1 MVTLIADGG
10 SLTTARQTAN
20 YVFGSW
26 QVSAP
31 DGIEQIVPDETRN
44 NGYIYRPD
52 DAPRGR
58 FDLAFVRQD
67 ATIELDYI
75 TAEGETSGR
84 SDVELQMEAG
94 QERSKGRVLVEH
106 EISASGLGRLR
117 PGVDINLYDIVAVS
131 FWGMLIDLPVTAL
144 DWTEQGVKLRV
155 GGQLIHDPEM
165 LRSLT
170 SEVVQQLDAE
180 RRRSEKETAQLEAQ
194 AATDRQQTQQISQ
207 VASAA
212 SITANQVSVQAGKI
226 VSWSD
231 LVTDNLN
238 ILKAVVNE
246 LEAQYSQWWLVKTL
260 IEDVRP
266 AGSGQLGNW
275 ITDSRVAIQALKNQ
289 LNDIEEVSQ

>member
-75 TAEGETSGR
+75 TANGETSGR

-117 PGVDINLYDIVAVS
+117 PGIDINLYDIVTVS

-144 DWTEQGVKLRV
+144 DWTEDGVKIRV

-180 RRRSEKETAQLEAQ
+180 RRRSEKETAQLEEQ
-194 AATDRQQTQQISQ
+194 AKTDRQQTQQISSTMTTVQ
-207 VASAA
+207 TLQGKQETNL
-212 SITANQVSVQAGKI
+212 SITEDGLREVFHMSTDLYGYASGNLTLTGLQNQMYRRRDA
-226 VSWSD
+226 
-231 LVTDNLN
+231 
-238 ILKAVVNE
+238 
-246 LEAQYSQWWLVKTL
+246 
-260 IEDVRP
+260 
-266 AGSGQLGNW
+266 LGVLLLGW
-275 ITDSRVAIQALKNQ
+275 ESTT
-289 LNDIEEVSQ
+289 

>member
-67 ATIELDYI
+67 ATIELNYI

-117 PGVDINLYDIVAVS
+117 PGVDINLYDIVTVS

-144 DWTEQGVKLRV
+144 DWTEEGVKLRV

-180 RRRSEKETAQLEAQ
+180 RRRSEKETAQLAAQ
-194 AATDRQQTQQISQ
+194 AVTDRQQTQQISQ
-207 VASAA
+207 IASSA
-212 SITANQVSVQAGKI
+212 SSTANG
-226 VSWSD
+226 
-231 LVTDNLN
+231 LVTVTDKQTQNLGVTYEMLLGLRN
-238 ILKAVVNE
+238 F
-246 LEAQYSQWWLVKTL
+246 
-260 IEDVRP
+260 
-266 AGSGQLGNW
+266 AGEMYEWRNGQL
-275 ITDSRVAIQALKNQ
+275 TDTQFRMAMLERRTYFQNT
-289 LNDIEEVSQ
+289 LNTWYT